1 MTCFSTAISSSQ
13 ENIQELSAFLLGGV
27 SYEIHLIGVAGSG
40 MSGLA
45 GLLLSIGHRVSG
57 SDRVTSEEVER
68 LCTRGLKFFMGHRS
82 EDAASAD
89 VIVYSSAI
97 RAGNPTFDRALE
109 LGKRLV
115 RRAEV
120 LSALMIGKKGIVISG
135 MHGKT
140 TTSSLAAHVFGTAG
154 LNPSHYVGAEI
165 PILGT
170 NARWSAEGDYFIA
183 EGDESD
189 GTLVH
194 YEPEH
199 AVILNIEP
207 EHLDFYKNIE
217 AIDAVYQRLID
228 QTKGSLFYWAEDPGA
243 KRLCAGHPCAIA
255 VGVTLEC
262 TYRYESLK
270 QENGSS
276 SFVVIA
282 KNRPLGRL
290 ELSIPGAHNVSNAMI
305 VIALALELG
314 VPFDK
319 IVEALKEF
327 RGAKRRFELK
337 YKNEHLTVVDDYGH
351 HPTEIAATLATARS
365 QLNKKGRLF
374 VLFQPHRYSRTV
386 AFEKEFG
393 KVLLDADT
401 VFVTDI
407 YPASEE
413 AIPGVSGES
422 IVKRAQELGHSS
434 IFYEPQLEGLRS
446 KFFQQLKP
454 DDLLLSLGAGNIHEE
469 TARLIEDLK
478 KRDYLLSIMGAGRI
492 SLYEPLSAHTTMRV
506 GGPAQFW
513 AEPETEEGFAAL
525 VKICMEENIPLMVMG
540 RGSNLLVRDGG
551 IPGVVV
557 HLAKGSF
564 AHYTVEGETIHA
576 GVGVKLKQLTA
587 AARQINLS
595 GFEWM
600 EGIPGNVG
608 GALRMN
614 AGAMGDQMFDQVL
627 AFRYV
632 TQKGEIKE
640 WNIHQAEPFFGIHY
654 RDIPFFKTH
663 YALSALLKGTPAPK
677 IQIDTIMEAS
687 KKHRRETQPIAASA
701 GCTFKNPPLNST
713 VAAKSSVASVLTSSS
728 MSLYTPRLRAD
739 APCSSSATANL
750 KVDFT
755 NTNSNTTVAAKSSVG
770 PTAPSEVSLQ
780 HNKTISAGRL
790 IEELGLKN
798 HTVGKARVSEV
809 HGNFIVNDGGAT
821 ANEVLQLI
829 DEIKSVAWKKRGMLL
844 ETEVQIVGVDK
855 PKFHH

>member
-1 MTCFSTAISSSQ
+1 MTCSSTTNCSSLAS
-13 ENIQELSAFLLGGV
+13 IQELSALLLSGLSLEV
-27 SYEIHLIGVAGSG
+27 HLIGVAGSG

-57 SDRVTSEEVER
+57 SDRATSEEVER
-68 LCTRGLKFFMGHRS
+68 LCTRGLRFFMGHRS
-82 EDAASAD
+82 DDAQSAD
-89 VIVYSSAI
+89 IIIYSSAI
-97 RAGNPTFDRALE
+97 HVGNPTLDRALE

-140 TTSSLAAHVFGTAG
+140 TTSSLAAHVFGKAG

-170 NARWSAEGDYFIA
+170 NARWSTEGDYFIA

-199 AVILNIEP
+199 SIILNIEP

-217 AIDAVYQRLID
+217 AIDAVYQKLVD
-228 QTKGSLFYWAEDPGA
+228 QTKGSLFYWANDPGA
-243 KRLCAGHPCAIA
+243 KRLCAGHPRAIA
-255 VGVTLEC
+255 VGITPEC
-262 TYRYESLK
+262 SYRYEKLQ

-276 SFVVIA
+276 SFLVIA
-282 KNRPLGRL
+282 KNQPLGRV
-290 ELSIPGAHNVSNAMI
+290 ELSIPGTHNVSNAML

-314 VPFDK
+314 VSFEK
-319 IVEALKEF
+319 IGEALKEF

-337 YKNEHLTVVDDYGH
+337 YKSESLTVVDDYGH

-365 QLNKKGRLF
+365 LMNKKGDLI
-374 VLFQPHRYSRTV
+374 VLFQPHRYSRTI

-393 KVLLDADT
+393 EVFLAADT

-413 AIPGVSGES
+413 AIPGVTGEC
-422 IVKRAQELGHSS
+422 IVKKAQEQGHCS
-434 IFYEPQLEGLRS
+434 IFYEPLLEGLH
-446 KFFQQLKP
+446 KKIFQRLKP
-454 DDLLLSLGAGNIHEE
+454 GDLVLSLGAGNIHEE
-469 TARLIEDLK
+469 TTHLVLDLNT
-478 KRDYLLSIMGAGRI
+478 RDYLLSIMGAGTI
-492 SLYEPLSAHTTMRV
+492 SLYEPLAAHTTMRI

-557 HLAKGSF
+557 HLARGCF
-564 AHYTVEGETIHA
+564 ACYSIEEETIHA
-576 GVGVKLKQLTA
+576 GVGVKLKQLSA
-587 AARQINLS
+587 LARQTNLS

-640 WNIHQAEPFFGIHY
+640 WKAQEAEPFFEIHY
-654 RDIPFFKTH
+654 RDVAFFKTH
-663 YALSALLKGTPAPK
+663 YALSVLLKGTPSVRAH
-677 IQIDTIMEAS
+677 IDTLMETS
-687 KKHRRETQPIAASA
+687 KKHRRQTQPIAASA

-713 VAAKSSVASVLTSSS
+713 VAAKSCVASVLTSSS

-755 NTNSNTTVAAKSSVG
+755 NVDSNSTVVAKSCDKHI
-770 PTAPSEVSLQ
+770 ARSEESLN
-780 HNKTISAGRL
+780 HKKTISAGLL

-798 HTVGKARVSEV
+798 YSVGKARVSDV
-809 HGNFIVNDGGAT
+809 HGNFIVNNGGAT
-821 ANEVLQLI
+821 AKEVLQLI
-829 DEIKSVAWKKRGMLL
+829 DEIKSIAWKKRGIKL
-844 ETEVQIVGVDK
+844 ETEVQIVGVNEN
-855 PKFHH
+855 